1 MDTYQIVKTLHI
13 IGSTILFGTGIGIAF
28 FMYASHHARNL
39 HEKYFAT
46 RMTVLADY
54 LFTTPAVI
62 IQPLTGIWLIING
75 GYAAHDL
82 WLSLTYGLYIL
93 AGLCW
98 LPVVWI
104 QIQLRRMLATAVET
118 GTDLP
123 PRYARLFRIW
133 FWLGW
138 PAFISL
144 IVIFFLMV
152 MKPVGGGG

>member
-1 MDTYQIVKTLHI
+1 MDLYLTVKTLHI
-13 IGSTILFGTGIGIAF
+13 LGSTVLFGTGIGIAF
-28 FMYASHHARNL
+28 FMYASRHALNL
-39 HEKYFAT
+39 HEKYFAA

-54 LFTTPAVI
+54 VFTAPAVI
-62 IQPLTGIWLIING
+62 LQPATGIWLILNG

-93 AGLCW
+93 AGCCW

-104 QIQLRRMLATAVET
+104 QIHLRRMLAEAVNAQS
-118 GTDLP
+118 GLP
-123 PRYARLFRIW
+123 PRYHQLFRLW

-152 MKPVGGGG
+152 MKPV

>member
-1 MDTYQIVKTLHI
+1 MDTYQTIKTLHI
-13 IGSTILFGTGIGIAF
+13 IGSTMLFGTGIGIAF
-28 FMYASHHARNL
+28 FMYASRYAENL
-39 HEKYFAT
+39 HEKYFAA

-54 LFTTPAVI
+54 IFTAPAVI
-62 IQPLTGIWLIING
+62 VQPVTGIWLMMNG
-75 GYAAHDL
+75 GYGAHDL
-82 WLSLTYGLYIL
+82 WLSATYGLYVL

-104 QIQLRRMLATAVET
+104 QIQLRRMLRDAVRRDT
-118 GTDLP
+118 GLP
-123 PRYARLFRIW
+123 PRYHKFFRIW

-152 MKPVGGGG
+152 MKPV